1 MLVLSRKA
9 GEHLQIGPDI
19 RVTILEICKDRIR
32 IGIEAPGDVRIVRT
46 ELKPLVALPTNSPE
60 LSTPEVFGRSVGS

>member
-19 RVTILEICKDRIR
+19 CVTVLEICKDRVR
-32 IGIEAPGDVRIVRT
+32 IGIEAPEDVRIIRT
-46 ELKPLVALPTNSPE
+46 ELKPLVAVPTNSPE
-60 LSTPEVFGRSVGS
+60 LSTPAVFDHSVGL